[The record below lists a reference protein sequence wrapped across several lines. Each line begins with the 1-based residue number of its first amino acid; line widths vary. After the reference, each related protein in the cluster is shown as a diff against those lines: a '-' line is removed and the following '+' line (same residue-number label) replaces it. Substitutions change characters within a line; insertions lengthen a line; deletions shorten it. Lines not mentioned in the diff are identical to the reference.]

1 MVGRRPM
8 ALILRV
14 TKATMGQKGIPM
26 AMDYPTLR
34 SKQLGQARFW
44 LIQMAMAMEM
54 RSRLIPES
62 S

>member
-1 MVGRRPM
+1 M

-14 TKATMGQKGIPM
+14 TKATMEQKGIPM
-26 AMDYPTLR
+26 AMDYRTLR